1 MKITFV
7 KEFNVTWNVYVDGVK
22 TDDKET
28 RVKMLF
34 RRDAVV
40 GGLAQPQF
48 GSIVTVAG
56 MEDVARAYWKTDTDY
71 SALFTF
77 APIEGSDFYKVV
89 LK

>member
-1 MKITFV
+1 MKITFI

-22 TDDKET
+22 TDDTET

-34 RRDAVV
+34 KREATV
-40 GGLAQPQF
+40 GGFAQSQY

-56 MEDVARAYWKTDTDY
+56 MEDTARAYWVADKDFSD
-71 SALFTF
+71 LLTF
-77 APIEGSDFYKVV
+77 MPIEGSDFYKVV

>member
-1 MKITFV
+1 MKIEFV

-22 TDDKET
+22 TDDTET

-34 RRDAVV
+34 KREANI
-40 GGLAQPQF
+40 GGIKQTQY